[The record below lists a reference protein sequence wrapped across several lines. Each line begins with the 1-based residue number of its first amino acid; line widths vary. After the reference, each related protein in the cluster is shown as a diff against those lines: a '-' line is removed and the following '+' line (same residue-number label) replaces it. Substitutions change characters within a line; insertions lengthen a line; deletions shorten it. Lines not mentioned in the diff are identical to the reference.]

1 MPVQTGRSAS
11 GVISYPLKV
20 SLPLFDNLRPSSMM
34 PTTQRDNDERRLD
47 DDPTREQ
54 AGITDAA

>member
-1 MPVQTGRSAS
+1 
-11 GVISYPLKV
+11 
-20 SLPLFDNLRPSSMM
+20 MM